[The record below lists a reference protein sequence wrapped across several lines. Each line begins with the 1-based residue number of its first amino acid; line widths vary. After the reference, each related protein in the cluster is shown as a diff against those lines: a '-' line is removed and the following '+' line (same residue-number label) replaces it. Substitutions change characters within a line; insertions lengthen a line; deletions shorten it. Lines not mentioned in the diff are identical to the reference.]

1 MAATCPTTNFA
12 HIKTMRRFRFVPD
25 TFDLPFMS
33 WRRVAF
39 VSSLAL
45 ITLSII
51 LLVVR
56 GLNYGIDFRGGILIE
71 VKTPEVAQVASMRD
85 SLSTL
90 GLGEVTLQ
98 EFGAPDDILI
108 RVERQDGGEKAQ
120 LEAVSLVKSRLEED
134 FGTGLDYRRTEFVGP
149 KVGGELIAA
158 GIKAVVSAL
167 LAMMAYIWFRFE
179 WQFSLGAVA
188 ALLHDVILTIGMFA
202 ITGLE
207 FNLAT
212 VAAILL
218 IVGYS
223 LNDTVV
229 VYDRVRENLRKYK
242 KLPIGDLLDRSIND
256 TLSRTLM
263 TSITTL
269 LALLALYILG
279 GAVIADFSLAMI
291 WGVLVGTYSSIFI
304 AAPSLILLN
313 LRPSGP
319 QKGSG
324 SIDLETSV

>member
-1 MAATCPTTNFA
+1 M
-12 HIKTMRRFRFVPD
+12 KRFRFIPD
-25 TFDLPFMS
+25 NLDLPFMR
-33 WRRVAF
+33 WRRLAF
-39 VSSLAL
+39 ICSLGLIALSLAVFFL
-45 ITLSII
+45 
-51 LLVVR
+51 R

-71 VKTPEVAQVASMRD
+71 VKIPVSADISAMRD
-85 SLSTL
+85 SLATL
-90 GLGEVTLQ
+90 GLGEVALQ

-108 RVERQDGGEKAQ
+108 RVERQEGGEKAQ
-120 LEAVSLVKSRLEED
+120 LEAVSAIKSRLGED
-134 FGTGLDYRRTEFVGP
+134 FGSDLDYRRTEFVGP
-149 KVGGELIAA
+149 KVGSELISA

-167 LAMMAYIWFRFE
+167 LAMMVYIWFRFE

-188 ALLHDVILTIGMFA
+188 ALLHDVVLTIGMFSF
-202 ITGLE
+202 TGLE

-242 KLPIGDLLDRSIND
+242 KLSLVALLNRSIND

-263 TSITTL
+263 TSITTM
-269 LALLALYILG
+269 LALIALYVLG

-304 AAPSLILLN
+304 AAPCLILLN
-313 LRPSGP
+313 LRQSES
-319 QKGSG
+319 QNDIATTDSKK
-324 SIDLETSV
+324 SVRD